1 MKKLFLRI
9 SQYSQE
15 NTSEYCKIFKNN
27 YFEVHLGTV
36 AFVILEIITLAEK
49 EFSRFFEVT

>member
-36 AFVILEIITLAEK
+36 ASVILEIITLDEK